1 MANCLGLYIQNNII
15 KYAKISKEHDNFKVE
30 SFGVKFYDNLDKAI
44 EQVVKETYSY
54 KSSISVN
61 LAEET
66 YNYFNLF
73 ALMNKSDLAKAIKTE
88 FDSYCADKGYNPN
101 VFETRYAI
109 VPNIDE
115 KEKVKVIYVS
125 DNKNELNKTTQLFSN
140 YKLTNVSPISMSI
153 PNLATFDPKENALIV
168 NIEDKTT
175 ITKILEQKIYDV
187 ITLEEGS
194 EDILRKINLVEN
206 SYSKSYDICKNITI
220 YTSEGKELQEVE
232 TSYLEYVMPTLYSIV
247 GSVRKII
254 NESTA
259 TINKV
264 YITGTAALINNVDLY
279 FQEYLTEVKCEI
291 LKPEFVRNTGEINM
305 KDYIEVNSAISLA
318 LMGLNEGIDGMNF
331 KNLSFMEKLPDW
343 LKIDTNPEKTKKEK
357 KNLGGLLTFDFN
369 QALDKTEINLLRTV
383 IGLIIL
389 FAVYGGFSALLNDQM
404 NKKEDEAKSLI
415 ADTNSQI
422 ALANTDDNKIKSK
435 TNEYTQMIKNLQDLN
450 NKISEANKTRNAI
463 PNLLGQIMF
472 VIPENVQI
480 TSIQNTSGSHIEINA
495 QSNKYEQLGY
505 LKAKIK
511 TDNILTN
518 VISTTGQKENSV
530 ITVKIEGD
538 LP

>member
-15 KYAKISKEHDNFKVE
+15 KYAKISKEHDNLKVE

-331 KNLSFMEKLPDW
+331 KNLSFIEKLPDW

-389 FAVYGGFSALLNDQM
+389 FAVYGGFSGLLNDQM

>member
-15 KYAKISKEHDNFKVE
+15 KYAKISKEHDNLKVE

-44 EQVVKETYSY
+44 EQVVKETYRY

-331 KNLSFMEKLPDW
+331 KNLSFIEKLPDW

-422 ALANTDDNKIKSK
+422 SLANTDDNKIKSK

>member
-15 KYAKISKEHDNFKVE
+15 KYAKISKEHDNLKIE

-389 FAVYGGFSALLNDQM
+389 FAVYGGFSGLLNDQM

>member
-15 KYAKISKEHDNFKVE
+15 KYAKISKEHDNLKVE

-61 LAEET
+61 LSEET

-175 ITKILEQKIYDV
+175 ITKILEQRIYDV

-331 KNLSFMEKLPDW
+331 KNLSFIEKLPDW

-389 FAVYGGFSALLNDQM
+389 FAVYGGFSGLLNDQM

>member
-15 KYAKISKEHDNFKVE
+15 KYAKISKEHDNLKVE

-331 KNLSFMEKLPDW
+331 KNLSFIEKLPDW

-422 ALANTDDNKIKSK
+422 SLANTDDNKIKSK

>member
-15 KYAKISKEHDNFKVE
+15 KYAKISKEHDNLKVE

-101 VFETRYAI
+101 VFENRYAI

-422 ALANTDDNKIKSK
+422 SLANTDDNKIKSK

>member
-15 KYAKISKEHDNFKVE
+15 KYAKISKEHDNLKVE

-44 EQVVKETYSY
+44 KQVVKETYSY

-331 KNLSFMEKLPDW
+331 KNLSFIEKLPDW

-422 ALANTDDNKIKSK
+422 SLANTDDNKIKSK

>member
-15 KYAKISKEHDNFKVE
+15 KYAKISKEHDNLKVE

-318 LMGLNEGIDGMNF
+318 LMGLNEGKDGMNF

-389 FAVYGGFSALLNDQM
+389 FAVYGGFSGLLNDQM

>member
-15 KYAKISKEHDNFKVE
+15 KYAKISKEHDNLKVE

-101 VFETRYAI
+101 VFENRYAI

-331 KNLSFMEKLPDW
+331 KNLSFIEKLPDW

-422 ALANTDDNKIKSK
+422 SLANTDDNKIKSK

>member
-15 KYAKISKEHDNFKVE
+15 KYAKISKEHDNLKVE

-389 FAVYGGFSALLNDQM
+389 FAVYGGFSGLLNDQM

>member
-15 KYAKISKEHDNFKVE
+15 KYAKISKEHDNLKVE

-44 EQVVKETYSY
+44 KQVVKETYSY

-331 KNLSFMEKLPDW
+331 KNLSFIEKLPDW

-369 QALDKTEINLLRTV
+369 QALDKT
-383 IGLIIL
+383 
-389 FAVYGGFSALLNDQM
+389 
-404 NKKEDEAKSLI
+404 
-415 ADTNSQI
+415 
-422 ALANTDDNKIKSK
+422 
-435 TNEYTQMIKNLQDLN
+435 
-450 NKISEANKTRNAI
+450 
-463 PNLLGQIMF
+463 
-472 VIPENVQI
+472 
-480 TSIQNTSGSHIEINA
+480 
-495 QSNKYEQLGY
+495 
-505 LKAKIK
+505 
-511 TDNILTN
+511 
-518 VISTTGQKENSV
+518 
-530 ITVKIEGD
+530 
-538 LP
+538 

>member
-1 MANCLGLYIQNNII
+1 MTNCLGLYIQNNII
-15 KYAKISKEHDNFKVE
+15 KYAKISKEHENFKID

-44 EQVVKETYSY
+44 EQVIKETYSY
-54 KSSISVN
+54 KSTISVN
-61 LAEET
+61 LSEET
-66 YNYFNLF
+66 YNYFDLF
-73 ALMNKSDLAKAIKTE
+73 ALMNKSDLSKAIKTE

-101 VFETRYAI
+101 VFENRYAI
-109 VPNIDE
+109 VPNADE
-115 KEKVKVIYVS
+115 KEKVKVIFIS

-140 YKLTNVSPISMSI
+140 YKLTNISPISMSI
-153 PNLATFDPKENALIV
+153 PNLTKFEPKENALIV

-175 ITKILEQKIYDV
+175 ITKILDQKIYDV
-187 ITLEEGS
+187 TTLEEGS

-206 SYSKSYDICKNITI
+206 SYSKAYDICKNITI
-220 YTSEGKELQEVE
+220 YTSEGKELQEIE
-232 TSYLEYVMPTLYSIV
+232 ASYLEYVMPTLYSIV

-254 NESTA
+254 NESSTQ
-259 TINKV
+259 INKV
-264 YITGTAALINNVDLY
+264 YITGTASLINNIDLY

-291 LKPEFVRNTGEINM
+291 LKPDFVKNTGEINI

-318 LMGLNEGIDGMNF
+318 LMGLNEGIEGMNF
-331 KNLSFMEKLPDW
+331 KSLSLMEKLPDW
-343 LKIDTNPEKTKKEK
+343 LKIDVNPEKTKKEK

-369 QALDKTEINLLRTV
+369 QALDKTEINLLRLG
-383 IGLIIL
+383 IGLLIL
-389 FAVYGGFSALLNDQM
+389 LIVYCGFSGILNDQI
-404 NKKEDEAKSLI
+404 NKKIDEANTLI

-422 ALANTDDNKIKSK
+422 ALANADDNKIKSK

-450 NKISEANKTRNAI
+450 NKISETNKTRNAI

-480 TSIQNTSGSHIEINA
+480 TSIQNTSGTHIEINA